1 MTRKLT
7 DQDRQAVDLVLDRFT
22 TMAREDGVIAV
33 DGAPAEPHVQSVE
46 QILNVLAAMPAPE
59 PAPDLVA
66 RTLARID
73 AMSPSGV
80 MTDVRPP
87 AAFIDPNQLNA

>member
-1 MTRKLT
+1 MNRKLT
-7 DQDRQAVDLVLDRFT
+7 DQDRQAVDLVLDRFS

-46 QILNVLAAMPAPE
+46 RILSVLEAMPAPE

-66 RTLARID
+66 RTLARI
-73 AMSPSGV
+73 AASSPATLGSQ
-80 MTDVRPP
+80 TRP
-87 AAFIDPNQLNA
+87 AAPYINPNQLPA